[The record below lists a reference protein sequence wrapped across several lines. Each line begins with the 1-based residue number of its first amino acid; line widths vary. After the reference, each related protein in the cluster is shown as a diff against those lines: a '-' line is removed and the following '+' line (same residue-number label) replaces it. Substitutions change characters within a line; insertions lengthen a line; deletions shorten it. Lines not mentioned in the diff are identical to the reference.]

1 MARKTKTNK
10 PLIKSNNNIINNLKL
25 ITNLLKGVHFDTY
38 SSDYL
43 SNSDSDKTRKSIDTS
58 LDKLINTAYAQNTV
72 SNLSKLYD
80 QQSALDTN
88 NIGLNMFEDP
98 ILSTNL
104 VTTWMI
110 QRWIQD
116 QEDDIN
122 LVLKYMPKLKEAMT
136 CKKDLVLSADHFSKD
151 FCSFHKYNSDDTDGS
166 LFARRIDEIKRVYNL
181 AENFELWY
189 EKAQNYGECFIYI
202 APYSEA
208 FSKLLKNKSNTRFRG
223 FNEST
228 TLLEFNQ
235 DYIENNIINESELET
250 VQKAFD
256 EVGINSLT
264 INFNEG
270 LLLSE
275 AKKLDAVRES
285 GILKQESLYES
296 FMAFQESTSIQ
307 EDSKYK
313 LDKKLI
319 PDDLEFDDKEDE
331 RYSSDGLVNLKQKAE
346 DDVKIKVPGCIVK
359 ELERKNVIPLYIG
372 DTCLGYYYIEIKT
385 SELGVLDDPNAY
397 NMSAG
402 MVGYV
407 TASLKNVK
415 DTRVGDTITDA
426 DNPCSEPLPG
436 YKKVNPMVYCGLYP
450 MDGSDYE
457 NLKVALE
464 KLKLNDAALEYE
476 QETSAALGFGFRCG
490 FLGMLHL
497 EVIQERI
504 EREFDLSIV
513 FTSPS
518 VRYTVH
524 MKDGET
530 LYIDNPLEYPDPM
543 RVDWA
548 EEPYIQA
555 NIITPTEYVG
565 PIITLCLEKR
575 GSQTQM
581 NYLDTKR
588 VELIYEMPLS
598 EVLFDF
604 YDRLKS
610 ISRGYASFDYNV
622 IENRRTDLVRME
634 ILVNG
639 DPVDALSC
647 LVYRGNAQTRGRQIV
662 ERLQGEIP
670 RQQFKIA
677 IQAAIGG
684 QIIARETVNAYRKDV
699 TAKCYGGDISRKRKL
714 LEKQKEGKKR
724 MKMVGNVEIPQSAFL
739 AVLKTE
745 EDK

>member
-1 MARKTKTNK
+1 MAVDTSHKRNFCIIAHIDHGKSTLADRFIEKARLVQARGPMESQILDNMDIERERGIT
-10 PLIKSNNNIINNLKL
+10 IKSQAV
-25 ITNLLKGVHFDTY
+25 TVPYTA
-38 SSDYL
+38 SDGEVYEL
-43 SNSDSDKTRKSIDTS
+43 
-58 LDKLINTAYAQNTV
+58 
-72 SNLSKLYD
+72 
-80 QQSALDTN
+80 
-88 NIGLNMFEDP
+88 
-98 ILSTNL
+98 NL
-104 VTTWMI
+104 VDTPGHVDFTYEVSRAISSCEGALLLIDATQGVEAQTLANLYLAMEHNLEI
-110 QRWIQD
+110 IPVINKIDLASADIDSCLHQIDHDLGLDPDMAVKVSAKTGEGVDLLYEAIVNYIPAPEGKNNEPLKALIFDSHYDPYRGVIVHARIFNGKVRVGD
-116 QEDDIN
+116 EIVFMHSNATYKVEDLGLFQIN
-122 LVLKYMPKLKEAMT
+122 LISKPMLEA
-136 CKKDLVLSADHFSKD
+136 
-151 FCSFHKYNSDDTDGS
+151 
-166 LFARRIDEIKRVYNL
+166 
-181 AENFELWY
+181 
-189 EKAQNYGECFIYI
+189 
-202 APYSEA
+202 
-208 FSKLLKNKSNTRFRG
+208 
-223 FNEST
+223 
-228 TLLEFNQ
+228 
-235 DYIENNIINESELET
+235 
-250 VQKAFD
+250 
-256 EVGINSLT
+256 
-264 INFNEG
+264 
-270 LLLSE
+270 
-275 AKKLDAVRES
+275 
-285 GILKQESLYES
+285 
-296 FMAFQESTSIQ
+296 
-307 EDSKYK
+307 
-313 LDKKLI
+313 
-319 PDDLEFDDKEDE
+319 
-331 RYSSDGLVNLKQKAE
+331 
-346 DDVKIKVPGCIVK
+346 
-359 ELERKNVIPLYIG
+359 G
-372 DTCLGYYYIEIKT
+372 D
-385 SELGVLDDPNAY
+385 
-397 NMSAG
+397 
-402 MVGYV
+402 VGYFI
-407 TASLKNVK
+407 AGIKNIS
-415 DTRVGDTITDA
+415 DIRVGDTVTLKNNMA
-426 DNPCSEPLPG
+426 PEPLPG
-436 YKKVNPMVYCGLYP
+436 FKEVKPVVFSSIYP
-450 MDGSDYE
+450 VDSNDYE
-457 NLKVALE
+457 ELQDAIE
-464 KLKLNDAALEYE
+464 RLKLNDASLMYE
-476 QETSAALGFGFRCG
+476 KDSSAALGFGFRCG

-575 GSQTQM
+575 GVQTQM

-662 ERLQGEIP
+662 ERLKGEIP

-745 EDK
+745 DDS

>member
-1 MARKTKTNK
+1 MAVDTSHKRNFCIIAHIDHGKSTLADRFIERARLVQARGPMESQILDNMDIERERGIT
-10 PLIKSNNNIINNLKL
+10 IKSQAV
-25 ITNLLKGVHFDTY
+25 TVPYTA
-38 SSDYL
+38 SDGEVYEL
-43 SNSDSDKTRKSIDTS
+43 
-58 LDKLINTAYAQNTV
+58 
-72 SNLSKLYD
+72 
-80 QQSALDTN
+80 
-88 NIGLNMFEDP
+88 
-98 ILSTNL
+98 NL
-104 VTTWMI
+104 VDTPGHVDFTYEVSRAISSCEGALLLIDATQGVEAQTLANLYLAMEHNLEI
-110 QRWIQD
+110 IPVINKIDLASADIDSCLHQIDHDLGLDPEMAVKVSAKTGEGVDLLYEAIVNYIPAPEGKNNEPLKALIFDSYYDPYRGVIVHARIFNGKVRVGD
-116 QEDDIN
+116 EIVFMHSNATYKVEDLGLFQIN
-122 LVLKYMPKLKEAMT
+122 LISKPMLEA
-136 CKKDLVLSADHFSKD
+136 
-151 FCSFHKYNSDDTDGS
+151 
-166 LFARRIDEIKRVYNL
+166 
-181 AENFELWY
+181 
-189 EKAQNYGECFIYI
+189 
-202 APYSEA
+202 
-208 FSKLLKNKSNTRFRG
+208 
-223 FNEST
+223 
-228 TLLEFNQ
+228 
-235 DYIENNIINESELET
+235 
-250 VQKAFD
+250 
-256 EVGINSLT
+256 
-264 INFNEG
+264 
-270 LLLSE
+270 
-275 AKKLDAVRES
+275 
-285 GILKQESLYES
+285 
-296 FMAFQESTSIQ
+296 
-307 EDSKYK
+307 
-313 LDKKLI
+313 
-319 PDDLEFDDKEDE
+319 
-331 RYSSDGLVNLKQKAE
+331 
-346 DDVKIKVPGCIVK
+346 
-359 ELERKNVIPLYIG
+359 G
-372 DTCLGYYYIEIKT
+372 D
-385 SELGVLDDPNAY
+385 
-397 NMSAG
+397 
-402 MVGYV
+402 VGYFI
-407 TASLKNVK
+407 AGIKNIS
-415 DTRVGDTITDA
+415 DIRVGDTVTLKNNMA
-426 DNPCSEPLPG
+426 PEPLPG
-436 YKKVNPMVYCGLYP
+436 FKEVKPVVFSSIYP
-450 MDGSDYE
+450 VDSNDYE
-457 NLKVALE
+457 ELQDAIE
-464 KLKLNDAALEYE
+464 RLKLNDASLMYE
-476 QETSAALGFGFRCG
+476 KDSSAALGFGFRCG

-575 GSQTQM
+575 GVQTQM

-662 ERLQGEIP
+662 ERLKGEIP

-745 EDK
+745 DDS

>member
-1 MARKTKTNK
+1 MAVDTSHKRNFCIIAHIDHGKSTLADRFIERARLVQSRG
-10 PLIKSNNNIINNLKL
+10 PLASQILDNMDIEKERGITIKSQAV
-25 ITNLLKGVHFDTY
+25 TVPYTA
-38 SSDYL
+38 
-43 SNSDSDKTRKSIDTS
+43 SNGEEYE
-58 LDKLINTAYAQNTV
+58 L
-72 SNLSKLYD
+72 
-80 QQSALDTN
+80 
-88 NIGLNMFEDP
+88 
-98 ILSTNL
+98 NL
-104 VTTWMI
+104 VDTPGHVDFTYEVSRAISSCEGALLLIDATQGVEAQTLANLYLAMEHNLEI
-110 QRWIQD
+110 IPV
-116 QEDDIN
+116 IN
-122 LVLKYMPKLKEAMT
+122 KI
-136 CKKDLVLSADHFSKD
+136 DLASADIDSCLHQIDHDLGLDPDMAVKVSAKTGEGVDLLYEAIVNYIPSPKGKDEEKLRALIFDSHYDPYRGVIVHARVFSGKV
-151 FCSFHKYNSDDTDGS
+151 KVG
-166 LFARRIDEIKRVYNL
+166 DEILFMHSDASYKVEDL
-181 AENFELWY
+181 GLFQISLVSKPELC
-189 EKAQNYGECFIYI
+189 A
-202 APYSEA
+202 
-208 FSKLLKNKSNTRFRG
+208 
-223 FNEST
+223 
-228 TLLEFNQ
+228 
-235 DYIENNIINESELET
+235 
-250 VQKAFD
+250 
-256 EVGINSLT
+256 
-264 INFNEG
+264 
-270 LLLSE
+270 
-275 AKKLDAVRES
+275 
-285 GILKQESLYES
+285 
-296 FMAFQESTSIQ
+296 
-307 EDSKYK
+307 
-313 LDKKLI
+313 
-319 PDDLEFDDKEDE
+319 
-331 RYSSDGLVNLKQKAE
+331 
-346 DDVKIKVPGCIVK
+346 
-359 ELERKNVIPLYIG
+359 G
-372 DTCLGYYYIEIKT
+372 D
-385 SELGVLDDPNAY
+385 
-397 NMSAG
+397 
-402 MVGYV
+402 VGYFI
-407 TASLKNVK
+407 AGIKNIS
-415 DTRVGDTITDA
+415 DIRVGDTVTLKSSPA
-426 DNPCSEPLPG
+426 PEPLPG
-436 YKKVNPMVYCGLYP
+436 FKEVKPVVFSSIYP
-450 MDGSDYE
+450 VDSNDYE
-457 NLKVALE
+457 ELQDAIE
-464 KLKLNDAALEYE
+464 RLKLNDASLMYE
-476 QETSAALGFGFRCG
+476 KDSSAALGFGFRCG

-530 LYIDNPLEYPDPM
+530 LFIDNPLEYPDPM

-565 PIITLCLEKR
+565 SIITLCLEKR
-575 GSQTQM
+575 GVQTQM

-610 ISRGYASFDYNV
+610 ISRGYASFDYSV

-662 ERLQGEIP
+662 ERLKGEIP

-745 EDK
+745 DDS